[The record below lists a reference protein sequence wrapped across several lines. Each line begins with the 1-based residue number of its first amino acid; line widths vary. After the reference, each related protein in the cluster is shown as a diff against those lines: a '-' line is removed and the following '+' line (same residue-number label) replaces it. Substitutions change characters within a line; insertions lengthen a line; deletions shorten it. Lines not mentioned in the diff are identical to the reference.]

1 MSEHVYRITEVVG
14 SSEQGVDDAVRRAIA
29 RATET
34 IRNVRWFQVSEIRGQ
49 VAEDTIQH
57 WQVTVKIGFTLE

>member
-1 MSEHVYRITEVVG
+1 MTEHVYRVTEVVG
-14 SSEQGVDDAVRRAIA
+14 SSEQGIDDAVRRAVS

-34 IRNVRWFQVSEIRGQ
+34 VRNVRWFQVTEVRGQ
-49 VAEDTIQH
+49 VAEQAIQY